1 MKSQAWPKSST
12 LPTIAKPPPV
22 SGRLVKPVPAKAG
35 IGTISLDTYG
45 QKVN

>member
-1 MKSQAWPKSST
+1 MT
-12 LPTIAKPPPV
+12 KPALV

-35 IGTISLDTYG
+35 IGAISLDVYG